1 MKLSVLTASLLALS
15 ALAPAAHA
23 YKQGDLILRAGAAL
37 VEPDTESSKISTGVT
52 GKLAGTKATVGN
64 DTQLGLTFT
73 YMVTDHV
80 GVELLA
86 ATPFT
91 HRIGV
96 KGVPV
101 PGIDGRFGSAQQLP
115 PTLSVQYFP
124 LDASSKLQPYVG
136 AGVNYT
142 TFFNEK
148 LSDRQH
154 ANGFS
159 QLELSDSWGL
169 ALQAGVDYQLTDRI
183 VLNAAVWRI
192 DLNTK
197 ATAQH
202 SALGKV
208 KVDVDV
214 DPWVYMVG
222 IGYKF

>member
-1 MKLSVLTASLLALS
+1 MKKSLVIASVLALGTAS
-15 ALAPAAHA
+15 PIAHA
-23 YKQGDLILRAGAAL
+23 YKAGDIVVRAGAAMA
-37 VEPDTESSKISTGVT
+37 DTQTDSSKISTSVT
-52 GKLAGTKATVGN
+52 GKIPGTKATVGN
-64 DTQLGLTFT
+64 DTQLGLTLS
-73 YMVTDHV
+73 YLVTDHV
-80 GVELLA
+80 AVELLA

-96 KGVPV
+96 KGL
-101 PGIDGRFGSAQQLP
+101 GAIDGRFGEAQQLP

-169 ALQAGVDYQLTDRI
+169 ALQAGVDYMLTDRL

-192 DLNTK
+192 DLNTE
-197 ATAQH
+197 ATARH

-214 DPWVYMVG
+214 DPWVYMIG

>member
-1 MKLSVLTASLLALS
+1 MKHSIFISSIIALTIASPL
-15 ALAPAAHA
+15 AHA
-23 YKQGDLILRAGAAL
+23 YKQGDFVVRAGAA
-37 VEPDTESSKISTGVT
+37 VVDPETDSSRISTTVT
-52 GKLAGTKATVGN
+52 GKIPGTEATAKH

-73 YMVTDHV
+73 YLVTDHV

-96 KGVPV
+96 KGL
-101 PGIDGRFGSAQQLP
+101 GAIDGKFGDAKQLP
-115 PTLSVQYFP
+115 PTLSLQYFP
-124 LDASSKLQPYVG
+124 LDSSSKLQPYVG
-136 AGVNYT
+136 AGLNYT
-142 TFFNEK
+142 TFFDEK
-148 LSDRQH
+148 LSSRQN

-159 QLELSDSWGL
+159 KFELSDSWGI
-169 ALQAGVDYQLTDRI
+169 ALQAGVDYMLSDKL

-192 DLNTK
+192 DLNTE
-197 ATAQH
+197 ATARH

-222 IGYKF
+222 IGYRF

>member
-1 MKLSVLTASLLALS
+1 MKKSLVIASLITLGAAS
-15 ALAPAAHA
+15 PFAHA
-23 YKQGDLILRAGAAL
+23 YKAGDVVLRAGAAM
-37 VEPDTESSKISTGVT
+37 VDPQTDSSKISVAG
-52 GKLAGTKATVGN
+52 GKIPGTKATVGD
-64 DTQLGLTFT
+64 DTQLGLTLSYF
-73 YMVTDHV
+73 VADHV
-80 GVELLA
+80 AVELLA
-86 ATPFT
+86 STPFT

-96 KGVPV
+96 KGL
-101 PGIDGRFGSAQQLP
+101 GAIDGRFGEAQHLP

-124 LDASSKLQPYVG
+124 LDTSSKLQPYFG

-142 TFFNEK
+142 AFFNEK
-148 LSDRQH
+148 LSDRH
-154 ANGFS
+154 RAMGFS

-169 ALQAGVDYQLTDRI
+169 ALQAGVDYKLSDRI

-197 ATAQH
+197 ATAQL
-202 SALGKV
+202 SGVGKV

>member
-1 MKLSVLTASLLALS
+1 MKKSLVIASVLALGTAS
-15 ALAPAAHA
+15 PIAHA
-23 YKQGDLILRAGAAL
+23 YKAGDIVVRAGAAMAD
-37 VEPDTESSKISTGVT
+37 PQTDSSKISTSVT
-52 GKLAGTKATVGN
+52 GKIPGTKATVGN
-64 DTQLGLTFT
+64 DTQLGLTLS
-73 YMVTDHV
+73 YLVTDHV
-80 GVELLA
+80 AVELLA

-96 KGVPV
+96 KGL
-101 PGIDGRFGSAQQLP
+101 GAIDGRFGEAQQLP

-169 ALQAGVDYQLTDRI
+169 ALQAGVDYMLTDRL

-192 DLNTK
+192 DLNTE
-197 ATAQH
+197 ATARH

-214 DPWVYMVG
+214 DPWVYMIG

>member
-1 MKLSVLTASLLALS
+1 MKKSLVIASMLALGIAS
-15 ALAPAAHA
+15 PIAHA
-23 YKQGDLILRAGAAL
+23 YKAGDIVVRAGAAMA
-37 VEPDTESSKISTGVT
+37 DTQTDSSKISTSVT
-52 GKLAGTKATVGN
+52 GKIPGTKATVGN
-64 DTQLGLTFT
+64 DTQLGLTLS
-73 YMVTDHV
+73 YLVTDHV
-80 GVELLA
+80 AVELLA

-96 KGVPV
+96 KGL
-101 PGIDGRFGSAQQLP
+101 GAIDGRFGEAQHLP

-159 QLELSDSWGL
+159 QLELSDSWGV
-169 ALQAGVDYQLTDRI
+169 ALQAGVDYMLTDRL

-192 DLNTK
+192 DLNTE
-197 ATAQH
+197 ATARH

-214 DPWVYMVG
+214 DPWVYMIG

>member
-1 MKLSVLTASLLALS
+1 MNRKVIAAALLALG
-15 ALAPAAHA
+15 LASPFAHA
-23 YKQGDLILRAGAAL
+23 YKAGDVIVRAGVAMAD
-37 VEPDTESSKISTGVT
+37 PQTDSSRIATEVT
-52 GKLAGTKATVGN
+52 GKIAGTKATVGD
-64 DTQLGLTFT
+64 DTQLGLTLS
-73 YMVTDHV
+73 YLVTDHV
-80 GVELLA
+80 GIELLA

-96 KGVPV
+96 KGVPI
-101 PGIDGRFGSAQQLP
+101 PGIDGRFGDAQHLP

-124 LDASSKLQPYVG
+124 LDASSKFQPYVG
-136 AGVNYT
+136 AGLNYT

-148 LSDRQH
+148 LSSRQH

-159 QLELSDSWGL
+159 KLELSDSWGL
-169 ALQAGVDYQLTDRI
+169 ALEAGFDYQLSDRL
-183 VLNAAVWRI
+183 VFNAVVWRI
-192 DLNTK
+192 DLNTE
-197 ATAQH
+197 ATARH